1 MFKMLIEIHEELENI
16 DDQNTDKLWF
26 EDVDQ
31 KDFSFN
37 YEVHNCLREVEK
49 QDKSGR

>member
-1 MFKMLIEIHEELENI
+1 MFKMLVEIHEELGII
-16 DDQNTDKLWF
+16 DDQYTDKLWF

-37 YEVHNCLREVEK
+37 Y
-49 QDKSGR
+49 